1 MKGSA
6 ILPAFSKRGGHF
18 PDGSS
23 MLDGCFLVLRCN
35 NRTEHLE
42 LFFFFWVYFCLTQ
55 RRHGSKRASSSR
67 IPIERM
73 NDDSSSI
80 FSTEGYSN

>member
-42 LFFFFWVYFCLTQ
+42 LSFFFFFGYTFVSRSDDTEA
-55 RRHGSKRASSSR
+55 SERAAHAYLSS
-67 IPIERM
+67 E
-73 NDDSSSI
+73 
-80 FSTEGYSN
+80 

>member
-1 MKGSA
+1 MEGGA

-23 MLDGCFLVLRCN
+23 MLDGCFMVLRCN

-42 LFFFFWVYFCLTQ
+42 LSFFLGYTFVSRSDDTEA
-55 RRHGSKRASSSR
+55 SERAAHAYLSS
-67 IPIERM
+67 E
-73 NDDSSSI
+73 
-80 FSTEGYSN
+80 

>member
-1 MKGSA
+1 MEGGA

-23 MLDGCFLVLRCN
+23 MLDGCFMVLRCN

-42 LFFFFWVYFCLTQ
+42 LSFFFGGILLSHAATTRKQASEQLT
-55 RRHGSKRASSSR
+55 HTYRAN
-67 IPIERM
+67 ERQFL
-73 NDDSSSI
+73 DVQYTSLQ
-80 FSTEGYSN
+80 